1 MSAYLYKTN
10 EAPRYI
16 RGHAVSLSMAGVAA
30 VIYTIMSVYFWSR
43 NKKRQAGKEDSVT
56 SGKTEEEIAEMGDEN
71 PRFVFT
77 Y

>member
-10 EAPRYI
+10 EAPRYV
-16 RGHAVSLSMAGVAA
+16 RGHAVSLSMAAVAA
-30 VIYTIMSVYFWSR
+30 IIYTVMSFYFFRR
-43 NKKRQAGKEDSVT
+43 NKKRQAGKEDFLT
-56 SGKTEEEIAEMGDEN
+56 HGKTEEEIAEMGDEN